1 MRILLVEDDLE
12 LGESLTEA
20 LTDEGYVVDWA
31 TDGEMGLNQGIDLS
45 YDLMV
50 LDVELPKINGI
61 RLCRQLRDAGKRT
74 PVLML
79 TAQDTNTDKIAGLD
93 AGADD
98 YVTKPF
104 DLLVLLARL
113 RALARRTRIAE
124 PSQILRWGSLQ
135 LDTVS
140 RDIAYDGTT
149 LSLTPKEFGILELFL
164 QNGRRI
170 LSRAVIS
177 DHCWAS
183 EDIPDEETVKS
194 HIKTL
199 RSKLRKAGA
208 DDLIETVRGVGYRLK
223 QR

>member
-31 TDGEMGLNQGIDLS
+31 TDGEMGLHQGTDLS

-50 LDVELPKINGI
+50 LDVELPKINGM
-61 RLCRQLRDAGKRT
+61 RLCRQLREAGKRT

-104 DLLVLLARL
+104 DLMVLLARL
-113 RALARRTRIAE
+113 RALARRTRLAE
-124 PSQILRWGSLQ
+124 PSQVLRWGALQ
-135 LDTVS
+135 LDTES
-140 RDIAYDGTT
+140 RDVSYDGTQ
-149 LSLTPKEFGILELFL
+149 LSLTPKEFGMLALFL

-170 LSRAVIS
+170 LSRAVLI
-177 DHCWAS
+177 DRCWAS
-183 EDIPDEETVKS
+183 EDTPDEETVKS

-208 DDLIETVRGVGYRLK
+208 QELIETVRGVGYRLR
-223 QR
+223 QL

>member
-20 LTDEGYVVDWA
+20 LTDEGYAVDWA
-31 TDGEMGLNQGIDLS
+31 TDGEMGLHQGIDLS
-45 YDLMV
+45 YDLIV

-113 RALARRTRIAE
+113 RALTRRTQIAE

-135 LDTVS
+135 LDTAS
-140 RDIAYDGTT
+140 RDVTYDSTS
-149 LSLTPKEFGILELFL
+149 LSLTPKEFGILALFL

-177 DHCWAS
+177 DRCWAS

-223 QR
+223 QI